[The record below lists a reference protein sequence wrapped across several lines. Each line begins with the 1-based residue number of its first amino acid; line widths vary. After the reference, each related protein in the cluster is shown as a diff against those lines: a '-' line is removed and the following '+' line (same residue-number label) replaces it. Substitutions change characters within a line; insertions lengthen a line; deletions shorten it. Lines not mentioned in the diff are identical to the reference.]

1 MLPRLSAWL
10 NRSIHRRLLV
20 LLVIGLPL
28 LWLGSAGLSFFTAR
42 YEVNELFDTEQVLFA
57 QLLASV
63 DLRARQAGAEI
74 HPNHSDNFKELFD
87 DDVAGGEVDVDDFA
101 FQLRDAHGVLR
112 LADVKMTP
120 LPVRTGYTGFADVQI
135 GKSLWRVYY
144 LNDPARD
151 LYVAVGQKAKERT
164 SLARVLML
172 AQLTPWLVSLPLVL
186 LWIWWGIRQ
195 GLQPLNSLARQIAR
209 QEPSRLTPLSND
221 APQQEIAPL
230 VTALNTLLARLDQA
244 LDSERRF
251 TADAAHELRT
261 PLAALRV
268 QVEVAQL
275 AEDPAAR
282 RKALGQVVQG
292 IDRATRLVAQLLT
305 LARLDHNQREVLA
318 GDAELIEQARQH
330 LLDASDTATVRN
342 VRCDWPDKL
351 PRWPHPVDPALLDIL
366 LRNLVDNA
374 VRYTPSGGRVWLED
388 AGEGWL
394 VLANNAP
401 DGLDA
406 EALARL
412 GERFFRPAGQQASG
426 SGLGLS
432 IARRAASLCGLQLVL
447 SLEDGVFRARLSAAS
462 QTPRS
467 MPG

>member
-74 HPNHSDNFKELFD
+74 HPNHSDNFKDLFD

-120 LPVRTGYTGFADVQI
+120 LPVRTGYTGFADVPI
-135 GKSLWRVYY
+135 GKYLWRVYY

-195 GLQPLNSLARQIAR
+195 GLQPVDSLAGQVAR
-209 QEPSRLTPLSND
+209 QEP
-221 APQQEIAPL
+221 
-230 VTALNTLLARLDQA
+230 
-244 LDSERRF
+244 
-251 TADAAHELRT
+251 
-261 PLAALRV
+261 
-268 QVEVAQL
+268 
-275 AEDPAAR
+275 
-282 RKALGQVVQG
+282 
-292 IDRATRLVAQLLT
+292 
-305 LARLDHNQREVLA
+305 
-318 GDAELIEQARQH
+318 
-330 LLDASDTATVRN
+330 
-342 VRCDWPDKL
+342 
-351 PRWPHPVDPALLDIL
+351 
-366 LRNLVDNA
+366 
-374 VRYTPSGGRVWLED
+374 
-388 AGEGWL
+388 
-394 VLANNAP
+394 
-401 DGLDA
+401 
-406 EALARL
+406 
-412 GERFFRPAGQQASG
+412 
-426 SGLGLS
+426 
-432 IARRAASLCGLQLVL
+432 
-447 SLEDGVFRARLSAAS
+447 
-462 QTPRS
+462 
-467 MPG
+467 